1 MPISFTVH
9 GPIEFIGPVES
20 TAYGEKCQIVV
31 GHDIGDRYEQ
41 YYQLSLSSRN
51 AIEAALNAGV
61 GAIIYARCE
70 LKGRKYEK
78 KDGSGT
84 GYFTLVECWKIDTA
98 AETTTTESV
107 EEVPF

>member
-9 GPIEFIGPVES
+9 GPIEFIGTVES
-20 TAYGEKCQIVV
+20 TNYGDKCQIVV
-31 GHDIGDRYEQ
+31 GHETGDRYEQ
-41 YYQLSLSSRN
+41 HYQLSLSSRD

-84 GYFTLVECWKIDTA
+84 GYFTFVECWKIDTA
-98 AETTTTESV
+98 AETTATEPV
-107 EEVPF
+107 EGVPF